1 MTQRIA
7 WDAFEDLK
15 YKLFF
20 IYRISS
26 QVITNLS
33 LVTFNIQTAIN
44 NLKNSIQLDGTLIKV
59 NQSINA
65 WKINE

>member
-1 MTQRIA
+1 MTQLIA

-33 LVTFNIQTAIN
+33 LVT
-44 NLKNSIQLDGTLIKV
+44 SIEQ
-59 NQSINA
+59 
-65 WKINE
+65 